1 MSDRESANKATTAES
16 LCTGSQTKVGEICL
30 DPDKT
35 AHCGNSI
42 QREKLSEFVFCTRYL
57 LQSIFMT
64 I

>member
-1 MSDRESANKATTAES
+1 MSDRESANKATTTEC

-30 DPDKT
+30 DPDKM
-35 AHCGNSI
+35 AHCGNCI